1 MEHSSSREVN
11 NSLARQEITRI
22 LWNPKVSKHVHNSQP
37 LVPILSH
44 ISSVHESTTCFSK
57 YSLILSPILRL
68 GLASALFPSNFP
80 SKALYEHLFPYSCP
94 KPRPS
99 LFFFYFITRWY
110 LVTGPD
116 YIFQMV
122 GVFISMVY
130 WKQLLGKGKLVPM
143 QDVKI

>member
-99 LFFFYFITRWY
+99 LFFFLFHH
-110 LVTGPD
+110 
-116 YIFQMV
+116 QMV
-122 GVFISMVY
+122 FGDGSRLYISDGRSLHKY
-130 WKQLLGKGKLVPM
+130 GLLEAVARER
-143 QDVKI
+143 